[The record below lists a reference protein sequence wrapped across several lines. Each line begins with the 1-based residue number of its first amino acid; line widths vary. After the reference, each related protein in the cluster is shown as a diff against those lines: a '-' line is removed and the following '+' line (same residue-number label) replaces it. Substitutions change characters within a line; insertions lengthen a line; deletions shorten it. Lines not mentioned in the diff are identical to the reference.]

1 MKNKKRKQMHAH
13 QKEEEEHQG
22 PSKSSRVD
30 SSQGTYEK
38 QKTEAEDGKLLFN
51 LEEVSPWRNLQLI
64 LLLQNKHIDLPT
76 KLEVACKYVLLR
88 TSIREDGDD
97 SLEILDAVS
106 MSRVVVFVSNWIESV
121 LISSVKKTPE
131 KGSEGHPETVGF
143 CLDYRCW
150 VILKF
155 CLEESLKV
163 NVSLNYSRDFLR
175 VIDCISRDALACFS
189 LELKD
194 SKESALS
201 SEGNE
206 LQETVLSCI
215 SLIFSSHNGV
225 ANANLDLW
233 IMVTDTV
240 LEIVR
245 KVFSNK
251 VADSKAGI
259 FILQFSCYLLEPFAK
274 FLRVHPARKNG
285 FHDFIDR
292 LLEPLM
298 HLLDELRLSTCKD
311 LGWSK
316 NLLKLV
322 EEISSQG
329 LFHAAHIDGFLSLQ
343 STGKYKKSDDG
354 KSKERIFF
362 IKSYHRKLFDKLEK
376 IIACKNSLPLGGV
389 GALFHLFVVCATK
402 QKGVSSVSKVSRQL
416 EDSAGHIS
424 ERSSG
429 SSNVA
434 LQTQNCSG
442 SVSAV
447 TRKSLF
453 DFFGQIMESFLS
465 HITMHLQAEWN
476 VGTPLSDVLC
486 VLIAANKLLASF
498 KQENIYTR
506 LEDIS
511 EGACMNFLRFIYE
524 TIMLLSVK
532 IKHLMSSFGSNVRNQ
547 EVLILMAKEIVVAVH
562 LLVEIEYEVVGD
574 DLESLWGMMFTFASS
589 SQSMVD
595 VPDKHLLISEIH
607 ILGCALINLYSELR
621 QVNTSR
627 FALCKAARHLES
639 AHKDGEACTSESYC
653 SCSMSL
659 STLLC
664 SLEFRLSIYNGF
676 KSIPEGQ
683 VSGCIRLLTAEIS
696 ESLKWLNAQLQL
708 APADDLSKPGC
719 TDGGFS
725 WFDLKAEL
733 LGRFL
738 SEIYTLILDSMT
750 VTSGNCNAVG
760 SSIKDL
766 MELMCHSSNS
776 QDLLKPDIMD
786 KFFSLVSGQSSS
798 WGVGLENDS
807 LSCWLLVFFFR
818 LYLSCR
824 SLYRRVISHVP
835 PHTSKK
841 MSETM
846 GDPNAAYSGKD
857 WLDGIVHNAEG
868 YFSWII
874 QPSANLLTI
883 INNVSRMYFQ
893 DTLAGCPPLVYVLN
907 AMTIQRLV
915 DLNRMTKSFE
925 YLLARNDKLIAAE
938 MIDDTR
944 VSYKRGKKW
953 RKRLLSMKQE
963 AAGLTKFMMLCFSS
977 LFKDQLTISYDSG
990 LSKCLSI
997 QNLQNDNA
1005 WDLNVGALD
1014 QKTLPAAMWLIAC
1027 QHIDIWCRHA
1037 SKKDLKQFLTHLI
1050 NCSLLIGSGGNDK
1063 CRSHCINKVGHLRN
1077 VTTQQISLELLNDT
1091 GLYEQKF
1098 FRRHIASTFCQILEA
1113 SLSSISADFGEGY
1126 LSSQHDWSEI
1136 IRALR
1141 NLSNIIHAKKSAKN
1155 AEICRIE
1162 DVAPSSNAEYA
1173 LCNSLLNFLS
1183 WMPKEILGPKSF
1195 QSFANCI
1202 LKLEQVAVGSLLGWY
1217 NTLLAGGHDEFFQ
1230 LFLSCRRTLKSLL
1243 MASCE
1248 ENMDYNHSSLISLL
1262 LEGSS
1267 PVLWLLE
1274 SLLAVVGFQNASS
1287 EAVPS
1292 QLKDLL
1298 FSLMDHTSYMFLT
1311 VGKNRLQISLLF
1323 SGMDYNG
1330 QDNFAVGSQD
1340 TDLAEDEPHLD
1351 FCRDNDPCKSLAL
1364 VANILRERM
1373 QNSLACFSQAYASEN
1388 LGVLPEFQ
1396 ELKKLSPVISCIQGF
1411 LWGLASGLGNI
1422 DAENCK
1428 MRIRLSKCELEPLYK
1443 LNIFINTCAEYVSYF
1458 LQLFLLEDDSLAQNL
1473 AIAQKLDQP
1482 ELDHPCLENEE
1493 VFDNRGAD
1501 GNDVLHE
1508 EMPQVSEPFGN
1519 RGNNE
1524 VHYISDKSV
1533 VKGKSI
1539 PKNEDVESLLAKV
1552 QLFDSRCL
1560 RKTFL
1565 HELIRG
1571 DKSEEAYFLKQLFLA
1586 AAAILRLK
1594 LELGC
1599 TALLQNIMPI
1609 LLGVSE
1615 VLLLE
1620 FARDVAPPPFSFVW
1634 LNGVIKFMEELGNCF
1649 PSSSPILSRKL
1660 YGKLIDLH
1668 LRSIGKCIVLQG
1680 KIATL
1685 SSKETGSS
1693 MEKPIE
1699 WLNFS
1704 ESSISHES
1712 SCLDDFIAR
1721 LRTSFRVLVQ
1731 KSSELHLLTAIQ
1743 AIERAVVGVQDGCL
1757 TNYEIHIGSL
1767 GCGKV
1772 SSVVAAGID
1781 CLDSLIEFVTGRK
1794 RLNVVKRHIQSLVA
1808 CLFNVVLHLQGPSI
1822 FQGNV
1827 NFDEGYT
1834 GPDSGSVILMCIEV
1848 LRRVTGKHAL
1858 FQMDASYVGQ
1868 SLNIPAAL
1876 FQNLLQLQHSDSY
1889 SSTTSKTTDTC
1900 SLKIT
1905 SGRILDGRYSLDLY
1919 AACCRLLCSL
1929 VKHHGSETQ
1938 RCAAL
1943 LEHSVSILLH
1953 CLEMVN
1959 IDPIVR
1965 GGNFAWEVQE
1975 GVKCACCLRRVYEEI
1990 RQQKDSLG
1998 RYCFQYLSCYI
2009 WVYCGFGP
2017 FKTGIRREI
2026 DEALRPGVYALIDA
2040 CSADQLQ
2047 HLHSVFGE
2055 GPCRSALAI
2064 LQNDYKLY
2072 FQYEGKV

>member
-1 MKNKKRKQMHAH
+1 MKNKKRKHMHAH
-13 QKEEEEHQG
+13 QKEEEEEEHQG

-121 LISSVKKTPE
+121 LISSVKKTPD

-189 LELKD
+189 LELID

-215 SLIFSSHNGV
+215 SFIFSSHNGV

-402 QKGVSSVSKVSRQL
+402 QKGVSSVNKVSRQL

-453 DFFGQIMESFLS
+453 DFFVQIMESFLS

-486 VLIAANKLLASF
+486 VLISANKLLASF

-574 DLESLWGMMFTFASS
+574 DLENLWGIMFTFASS

-621 QVNTSR
+621 QVNTSV

-708 APADDLSKPGC
+708 GPADDLSKPGC

-846 GDPNAAYSGKD
+846 GDPYAAYSGKD
-857 WLDGIVHNAEG
+857 WLDGIVQNAEG

-938 MIDDTR
+938 MIDDTG

-953 RKRLLSMKQE
+953 RKCLLSMKQE

-997 QNLQNDNA
+997 QNLQKDNA

-1063 CRSHCINKVGHLRN
+1063 FRSHCINKVGHLRN

-1113 SLSSISADFGEGY
+1113 SLSSISVDFGEGY

-1141 NLSNIIHAKKSAKN
+1141 NPSNIIHVKKSAKN

-1162 DVAPSSNAEYA
+1162 DVAPSSNTE
-1173 LCNSLLNFLS
+1173 
-1183 WMPKEILGPKSF
+1183 
-1195 QSFANCI
+1195 
-1202 LKLEQVAVGSLLGWY
+1202 VAVGSLLGWY

-1364 VANILRERM
+1364 VANVLSECM

-1482 ELDHPCLENEE
+1482 ELDHLCLENEE
-1493 VFDNRGAD
+1493 VFINKGAD
-1501 GNDVLHE
+1501 GNDVLHA
-1508 EMPQVSEPFGN
+1508 EMSQVSEPFGN

-1533 VKGKSI
+1533 VKGKPI

-1594 LELGC
+1594 LELGS

-1704 ESSISHES
+1704 ESSISHEL

-1834 GPDSGSVILMCIEV
+1834 GPDSGSVILMCIEL

-1876 FQNLLQLQHSDSY
+1876 FQNLLQLQLSDSY

-1919 AACCRLLCSL
+1919 AACCRLLSSL

-1998 RYCFQYLSCYI
+1998 RYCFQFLSCYI

-2017 FKTGIRREI
+2017 LKTGIRREI

-2047 HLHSVFGE
+2047 HLHTVFGE

>member
-1 MKNKKRKQMHAH
+1 MDAKRD
-13 QKEEEEHQG
+13 
-22 PSKSSRVD
+22 SR
-30 SSQGTYEK
+30 
-38 QKTEAEDGKLLFN
+38 
-51 LEEVSPWRNLQLI
+51 
-64 LLLQNKHIDLPT
+64 
-76 KLEVACKYVLLR
+76 
-88 TSIREDGDD
+88 
-97 SLEILDAVS
+97 
-106 MSRVVVFVSNWIESV
+106 
-121 LISSVKKTPE
+121 
-131 KGSEGHPETVGF
+131 
-143 CLDYRCW
+143 
-150 VILKF
+150 
-155 CLEESLKV
+155 
-163 NVSLNYSRDFLR
+163 
-175 VIDCISRDALACFS
+175 
-189 LELKD
+189 
-194 SKESALS
+194 
-201 SEGNE
+201 
-206 LQETVLSCI
+206 
-215 SLIFSSHNGV
+215 
-225 ANANLDLW
+225 
-233 IMVTDTV
+233 
-240 LEIVR
+240 
-245 KVFSNK
+245 
-251 VADSKAGI
+251 
-259 FILQFSCYLLEPFAK
+259 
-274 FLRVHPARKNG
+274 
-285 FHDFIDR
+285 
-292 LLEPLM
+292 
-298 HLLDELRLSTCKD
+298 
-311 LGWSK
+311 
-316 NLLKLV
+316 
-322 EEISSQG
+322 
-329 LFHAAHIDGFLSLQ
+329 
-343 STGKYKKSDDG
+343 
-354 KSKERIFF
+354 
-362 IKSYHRKLFDKLEK
+362 
-376 IIACKNSLPLGGV
+376 
-389 GALFHLFVVCATK
+389 
-402 QKGVSSVSKVSRQL
+402 
-416 EDSAGHIS
+416 
-424 ERSSG
+424 
-429 SSNVA
+429 
-434 LQTQNCSG
+434 
-442 SVSAV
+442 
-447 TRKSLF
+447 
-453 DFFGQIMESFLS
+453 
-465 HITMHLQAEWN
+465 
-476 VGTPLSDVLC
+476 
-486 VLIAANKLLASF
+486 
-498 KQENIYTR
+498 
-506 LEDIS
+506 
-511 EGACMNFLRFIYE
+511 
-524 TIMLLSVK
+524 
-532 IKHLMSSFGSNVRNQ
+532 
-547 EVLILMAKEIVVAVH
+547 
-562 LLVEIEYEVVGD
+562 
-574 DLESLWGMMFTFASS
+574 
-589 SQSMVD
+589 
-595 VPDKHLLISEIH
+595 
-607 ILGCALINLYSELR
+607 
-621 QVNTSR
+621 
-627 FALCKAARHLES
+627 
-639 AHKDGEACTSESYC
+639 
-653 SCSMSL
+653 
-659 STLLC
+659 
-664 SLEFRLSIYNGF
+664 
-676 KSIPEGQ
+676 
-683 VSGCIRLLTAEIS
+683 
-696 ESLKWLNAQLQL
+696 
-708 APADDLSKPGC
+708 
-719 TDGGFS
+719 
-725 WFDLKAEL
+725 
-733 LGRFL
+733 
-738 SEIYTLILDSMT
+738 
-750 VTSGNCNAVG
+750 
-760 SSIKDL
+760 
-766 MELMCHSSNS
+766 
-776 QDLLKPDIMD
+776 
-786 KFFSLVSGQSSS
+786 
-798 WGVGLENDS
+798 
-807 LSCWLLVFFFR
+807 
-818 LYLSCR
+818 
-824 SLYRRVISHVP
+824 
-835 PHTSKK
+835 
-841 MSETM
+841 
-846 GDPNAAYSGKD
+846 
-857 WLDGIVHNAEG
+857 
-868 YFSWII
+868 
-874 QPSANLLTI
+874 
-883 INNVSRMYFQ
+883 
-893 DTLAGCPPLVYVLN
+893 
-907 AMTIQRLV
+907 
-915 DLNRMTKSFE
+915 
-925 YLLARNDKLIAAE
+925 
-938 MIDDTR
+938 
-944 VSYKRGKKW
+944 
-953 RKRLLSMKQE
+953 
-963 AAGLTKFMMLCFSS
+963 
-977 LFKDQLTISYDSG
+977 
-990 LSKCLSI
+990 
-997 QNLQNDNA
+997 
-1005 WDLNVGALD
+1005 
-1014 QKTLPAAMWLIAC
+1014 
-1027 QHIDIWCRHA
+1027 
-1037 SKKDLKQFLTHLI
+1037 
-1050 NCSLLIGSGGNDK
+1050 
-1063 CRSHCINKVGHLRN
+1063 
-1077 VTTQQISLELLNDT
+1077 
-1091 GLYEQKF
+1091 
-1098 FRRHIASTFCQILEA
+1098 
-1113 SLSSISADFGEGY
+1113 
-1126 LSSQHDWSEI
+1126 
-1136 IRALR
+1136 
-1141 NLSNIIHAKKSAKN
+1141 
-1155 AEICRIE
+1155 
-1162 DVAPSSNAEYA
+1162 
-1173 LCNSLLNFLS
+1173 
-1183 WMPKEILGPKSF
+1183 
-1195 QSFANCI
+1195 
-1202 LKLEQVAVGSLLGWY
+1202 VAVGSLLGWY

-1364 VANILRERM
+1364 VANVLSECM

-1493 VFDNRGAD
+1493 VFINKGAD
-1501 GNDVLHE
+1501 GNDVLHA
-1508 EMPQVSEPFGN
+1508 EMSQVSEPFGN

-1594 LELGC
+1594 LELGS

-1834 GPDSGSVILMCIEV
+1834 GPDSGSVILMCIEL

-1876 FQNLLQLQHSDSY
+1876 FQNLLQLQLSDSY

-1998 RYCFQYLSCYI
+1998 RYCFQFLSCYI

-2017 FKTGIRREI
+2017 LKTGIRREI

>member
-1 MKNKKRKQMHAH
+1 MHAH
-13 QKEEEEHQG
+13 QKEEEEEEHQG

-64 LLLQNKHIDLPT
+64 LLLQNKRIDLPT

-121 LISSVKKTPE
+121 LISSVKKTPD

-402 QKGVSSVSKVSRQL
+402 QKGVSSVNKVSRQL

-424 ERSSG
+424 ERFSG

-453 DFFGQIMESFLS
+453 DFFVQIMESFLS

-486 VLIAANKLLASF
+486 VLISANKLLASF

-574 DLESLWGMMFTFASS
+574 DLENLWGMMFTFASS

-621 QVNTSR
+621 QVNTSV

-659 STLLC
+659 STFLC

-708 APADDLSKPGC
+708 GPADDLSKPGC

-846 GDPNAAYSGKD
+846 GDPYAAYSGKD
-857 WLDGIVHNAEG
+857 WLDGIVQNAEG

-938 MIDDTR
+938 MIDDTG

-953 RKRLLSMKQE
+953 RKCLLSMKQE

-997 QNLQNDNA
+997 QNLQKDNA

-1063 CRSHCINKVGHLRN
+1063 FRSHCINKVGHLRN

-1113 SLSSISADFGEGY
+1113 SLSSISVDFGEGY

-1141 NLSNIIHAKKSAKN
+1141 NPSNIIHVKKSAKN

-1162 DVAPSSNAEYA
+1162 DVAPSSNTEYA

-1364 VANILRERM
+1364 VANVLSECM

-1411 LWGLASGLGNI
+1411 LWGLASGLGTR

-1493 VFDNRGAD
+1493 V
-1501 GNDVLHE
+1501 
-1508 EMPQVSEPFGN
+1508 
-1519 RGNNE
+1519 
-1524 VHYISDKSV
+1524 
-1533 VKGKSI
+1533 
-1539 PKNEDVESLLAKV
+1539 

-1594 LELGC
+1594 LELGS

-1834 GPDSGSVILMCIEV
+1834 GPDSGSVILMCIEL

-1876 FQNLLQLQHSDSY
+1876 FQNLLQLQLSDSY

-1919 AACCRLLCSL
+1919 AACCRLLSSL

-1998 RYCFQYLSCYI
+1998 RCCFQFLSCYI

-2017 FKTGIRREI
+2017 LKTGIRREI

-2047 HLHSVFGE
+2047 HLHTVFGE